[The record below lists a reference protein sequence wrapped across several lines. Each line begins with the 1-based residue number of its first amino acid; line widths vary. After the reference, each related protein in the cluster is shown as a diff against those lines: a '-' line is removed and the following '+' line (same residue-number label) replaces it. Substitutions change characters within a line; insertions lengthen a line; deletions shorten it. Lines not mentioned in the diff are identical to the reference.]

1 MVNQVLDAIFEAIQ
15 TSPSWRVRLKAL
27 PLVQVFYFRQVPLI
41 SEIKIVEMLEVLC
54 KCLDDEV
61 VEVREMAATTLSG
74 ILRLSPRR
82 SVLTLKDR
90 FVRLAK
96 NSHIPNRQD
105 PGYGKAIRQRHAA
118 ILGICALV
126 DSYPY
131 TVEKWMP
138 ELLTNILAEHTY
150 DPVRVLIGS
159 PFKSRR

>member
-1 MVNQVLDAIFEAIQ
+1 M
-15 TSPSWRVRLKAL
+15 R
-27 PLVQVFYFRQVPLI
+27 
-41 SEIKIVEMLEVLC
+41 
-54 KCLDDEV
+54 
-61 VEVREMAATTLSG
+61 TLSG

-96 NSHIPNRQD
+96 SSHIPPRHD
-105 PGYGKAIRQRHAA
+105 PGYNKAIRHRHAA

-138 ELLTNILAEHTY
+138 GLLTNVLAEHTY
-150 DPVRVLIGS
+150 DPVRINAPTFGVLFPS
-159 PFKSRR
+159 WA